1 MNIRFCGS
9 LLLVLL
15 ATALQAAEPL
25 ETLRVWK
32 GKAPGEKGDVGPEQL
47 LPPRGSRPVQRLA
60 NVTEPMIT
68 VYKPAADIDTGA
80 AVLVCPGGG
89 YNILA
94 MDLEGTEVAQWL
106 TSIGVTAIV
115 LKYRVPRRKNQPK
128 HQAPLQDAQRAMS
141 LVRAHA
147 SQWKIDPARI
157 GILGFS
163 AGGHLSASAA
173 TNFDKRH
180 YKPVDAHDQVNC
192 RPDFAVLIYPAYLL
206 DGRELA
212 AEIRVSKQTP
222 PTFLVHAGDDGISAE
237 NSARFYLALKQAGV
251 AGELH
256 IYSNGG
262 HGFGLRPSKF
272 ACSNWPSRCEA
283 WLRTRGLLEKK

>member
-1 MNIRFCGS
+1 MMIRSFGC
-9 LLLVLL
+9 LFLILV
-15 ATALQAAEPL
+15 AFSLQAAEPL
-25 ETLRVWK
+25 VTLRIWK
-32 GKAPGEKGDVGPEQL
+32 GKAPGEKDDIGAEKL
-47 LPPRGSRPVQRLA
+47 LPARGSQPVQRLS
-60 NVTEPMIT
+60 NVSDPTIT
-68 VYKPAADIDTGA
+68 VYKPAADTDTGA

-106 TSIGVTAIV
+106 NSIGVTAIV

-147 SQWKIDPARI
+147 SQWEIDPARI

-180 YKPVDAHDQVNC
+180 YEPIDAHDRVNC
-192 RPDFAVLIYPAYLL
+192 RPDFVVLIYPAYLL
-206 DGRELA
+206 DGMTLS

-272 ACSNWPSRCEA
+272 ACSNWPRRCEA
-283 WLRTRGLLEKK
+283 WLRTRGLLEKN

>member
-1 MNIRFCGS
+1 MVTRLGGCLF
-9 LLLVLL
+9 LVCM
-15 ATALQAAEPL
+15 AVSLQAAESRV
-25 ETLRVWK
+25 TLHIWD
-32 GKAPGEKGDVGPEQL
+32 GKAPGEKDDIGAEKL
-47 LPPRGSRPVQRLA
+47 LPPRGSRPVQRLS
-60 NVTEPMIT
+60 NVTNPTIT
-68 VYKPAADIDTGA
+68 VYKPQASIDTGT

-94 MDLEGTEVAQWL
+94 MDLEGTEVAEWL
-106 TSIGVTAIV
+106 NSIGVTAIV
-115 LKYRVPRRKNQPK
+115 LKYRVPRRKDQPK

-147 SQWKIDPARI
+147 SKWKIDSRRI

-163 AGGHLSASAA
+163 AGGHLSAAAA

-180 YKPVDAHDQVNC
+180 YQPIDAHDQLSC

-206 DGRELA
+206 AGMDLA

-237 NSARFYLALKQAGV
+237 NSARFYLALQQAGV
-251 AGELH
+251 DGELH

-272 ACSNWPSRCEA
+272 ACSKWPQRCEA
-283 WLRTRGLLEKK
+283 WLRAQGLLNK